1 MSLLPKKFFV
11 TSGFG
16 VSRVS
21 PLGAFDAALKDAGI
35 SECNLVPVSSILP
48 EEAVEIERCY
58 IEPGSITFTVIAR
71 CDGTSGE
78 TVGAGICWV
87 KGVDETGRRYGLVAE
102 EYGNM
107 DEEQIRQGLMKN
119 IREMTEL
126 RGMRIEQGP
135 KMEVKSGK
143 VPEKM
148 YGCAVAALVF
158 IP

>member
-21 PLGAFDAALKDAGI
+21 PVSAFDAALKDAGI

-48 EEAVEIERCY
+48 GEAVEVERRDV
-58 IEPGSITFTVIAR
+58 EPGSITFTVIAR
-71 CDGTSGE
+71 YDGTSGE

-87 KGVDETGRRYGLVAE
+87 KGVDERGRRYGLVAE

-107 DEEQIRQGLMKN
+107 DEERIRQGLLRK
-119 IREMTEL
+119 IREMIEL
-126 RGMRIEQGP
+126 RGMKVEQGP
-135 KMEVKSGK
+135 NMEVKSGK